1 MVDSKY
7 SYGMVNQIVSSN
19 KYLTR
24 SPLQST
30 VADGDTCHPIKSS
43 ADTRSPS
50 VVCFSSALFHSIL
63 QLVSSYIS
71 TSMQC
76 LSQLDVIVHGQYIG
90 YFFLC
95 FHVFFEFV
103 ADLVFYNQ
111 FLSRFQNK
119 QSLGN
124 YHNRIIHV
132 QQYILTEV
140 IFLIT
145 LFIV

>member
-7 SYGMVNQIVSSN
+7 SEGMVNQIVSSN

-30 VADGDTCHPIKSS
+30 VDDGDTCHPINSS
-43 ADTRSPS
+43 ADTRSPPLPLLLSS
-50 VVCFSSALFHSIL
+50 VSLLLFSTQFYNWLVVIYLPVCSA
-63 QLVSSYIS
+63 
-71 TSMQC
+71 C
-76 LSQLDVIVHGQYIG
+76 LSLMYQYIVNTLDTFFSAFT
-90 YFFLC
+90 YFWNSLLILISIFS
-95 FHVFFEFV
+95 
-103 ADLVFYNQ
+103 

-132 QQYILTEV
+132 VYID
-140 IFLIT
+140 
-145 LFIV
+145 